1 MARWGLMGVSARSG
15 IRGMKWRSRQ
25 LLALFFRLSLS
36 GLYEPSAGSKIK
48 SSNNT
53 LSPGAS
59 FLGTGSAHTQLNS
72 SLPDYRAEFFA
83 VLDLPK
89 FQDNIHRRN
98 PLIQTI
104 PPSKRPLNESDYR
117 RCRGQAHCATWSTT
131 TARILIHPAQKC
143 PPHAV
148 SDLHCLVYV
157 YTRRL
162 AYFASSWLSSNFL
175 KPASVGPKVAQ
186 NPAQVDAEYT
196 TVPIWPVGT
205 PLASHLLSALIA
217 ALIRPSLTPN
227 PMTLCSSIHQDI
239 NLRLSTSYDIYSDEN
254 PHDLPRHTFSD
265 IRFGD
270 WNWTQVW
277 ESDFNVPQSVQNNGT
292 LWAVIIVSKKDAQ
305 IDPRK
310 PGYKPADVYRKQKL
324 LTRYLP
330 KRNIRKTKN
339 LLGGSEGNTTQ
350 ENDLIPAE
358 HDSTLSSVISYYH
371 PNLTIGLVSD
381 TNVLPLNR
389 LPPVVHAH
397 VNVPPTSEKDPVS
410 GHYYRYPVVFPNDF
424 WILKESLM
432 PVNDTVTSLHVR
444 VEVAPMS
451 HWKFQLFAS
460 MTVAFDQQ
468 ASKSGGAAEVY
479 CLDEIKRMFI
489 ETAPWLLITTFL
501 VSALHAIFEFLAF
514 SSDVSHWRNKKEL
527 VGVSLRT
534 ILSNIFV
541 QVVVLLYLLDN
552 SEGTSWIIL
561 LSSGET
567 DCIKLNTHRGQ
578 GTGVVI
584 EAWKITKAVDISF
597 VPRGQGN
604 IKLLP
609 WVKVTDKHVLTED
622 EQKTQEYDAL
632 AFRWVTYVTV
642 PSLFGYT
649 IYSLLYN
656 EHRGWYSFT
665 ISTLSSFV
673 YAFGFIEL
681 VPQLVI
687 NYKLKS
693 VAHMPMKVCDF
704 HNHAMMY
711 KTLNTIVDDFFAFC
725 IKASRSTTISTSTA
739 FTFLFFCLYT
749 WLHMTYK
756 IITLC
761 SCTQLQNKQMP
772 ILHRLACFRDDVVF
786 VYWIYKVDY
795 SRVNEFGQSGTDDKK
810 SPDASSSS
818 STSKSLSEKKN
829 Q

>member
-1 MARWGLMGVSARSG
+1 ML
-15 IRGMKWRSRQ
+15 
-25 LLALFFRLSLS
+25 
-36 GLYEPSAGSKIK
+36 
-48 SSNNT
+48 
-53 LSPGAS
+53 
-59 FLGTGSAHTQLNS
+59 
-72 SLPDYRAEFFA
+72 
-83 VLDLPK
+83 
-89 FQDNIHRRN
+89 
-98 PLIQTI
+98 
-104 PPSKRPLNESDYR
+104 
-117 RCRGQAHCATWSTT
+117 
-131 TARILIHPAQKC
+131 
-143 PPHAV
+143 
-148 SDLHCLVYV
+148 
-157 YTRRL
+157 L

-175 KPASVGPKVAQ
+175 KPASTVGPKVAQ
-186 NPAQVDAEYT
+186 NPAKVDAEYT

-205 PLASHLLSALIA
+205 PL
-217 ALIRPSLTPN
+217 
-227 PMTLCSSIHQDI
+227 DI
-239 NLRLSTSYDIYSDEN
+239 NLRLSTSSDIYSDEN
-254 PHDLPRHTFSD
+254 PHDLPRHTFSN

-277 ESDFNVPQSVQNNGT
+277 ESDFNVPQSVQNNGS

-339 LLGGSEGNTTQ
+339 LLGGSESNTTQ
-350 ENDLIPAE
+350 ENDPIPAE
-358 HDSTLSSVISYYH
+358 DDSTLSSVISYYH

-381 TNVLPLNR
+381 TNVMPLNR

-397 VNVPPTSEKDPVS
+397 VNVPPTREKDPVS

-432 PVNDTVTSLHVR
+432 PVNDTVSSLHMR

-468 ASKSGGAAEVY
+468 ASKSGGAAE
-479 CLDEIKRMFI
+479 LDEIKRMFI

-501 VSALHAIFEFLAF
+501 VSTLHAIFEFLAF

-561 LSSGET
+561 L
-567 DCIKLNTHRGQ
+567 GQ
-578 GTGVVI
+578 GTGVLI

-632 AFRWVTYVTV
+632 AFRWVSYVTV
-642 PSLFGYT
+642 PSLLGYT

-693 VAHMPMKVCDF
+693 VAHMPMK
-704 HNHAMMY
+704 AMMY

-725 IKASRSTTISTSTA
+725 IK
-739 FTFLFFCLYT
+739 
-749 WLHMTYK
+749 
-756 IITLC
+756 
-761 SCTQLQNKQMP
+761 MP

-786 VYWIYKVDY
+786 VVLLYQYWIYKVDY

-810 SPDASSSS
+810 SPDASSS
-818 STSKSLSEKKN
+818 TSKSLSEKKN

>member
-1 MARWGLMGVSARSG
+1 MSQTTGDAVAR
-15 IRGMKWRSRQ
+15 
-25 LLALFFRLSLS
+25 
-36 GLYEPSAGSKIK
+36 P
-48 SSNNT
+48 
-53 LSPGAS
+53 
-59 FLGTGSAHTQLNS
+59 
-72 SLPDYRAEFFA
+72 
-83 VLDLPK
+83 
-89 FQDNIHRRN
+89 
-98 PLIQTI
+98 
-104 PPSKRPLNESDYR
+104 
-117 RCRGQAHCATWSTT
+117 
-131 TARILIHPAQKC
+131 TAQPAQKQQ
-143 PPHAV
+143 PGFLSTLLKNAP
-148 SDLHCLVYV
+148 LML
-157 YTRRL
+157 L

-175 KPASVGPKVAQ
+175 KPASTVGPKVAQ

-205 PLASHLLSALIA
+205 PL
-217 ALIRPSLTPN
+217 
-227 PMTLCSSIHQDI
+227 DI
-239 NLRLSTSYDIYSDEN
+239 NLRLSTSSDIYSDEN
-254 PHDLPRHTFSD
+254 PHDLPRHTFSN

-277 ESDFNVPQSVQNNGT
+277 ESDFNVPQSVQNNGS

-339 LLGGSEGNTTQ
+339 LLGGSESNTTQ
-350 ENDLIPAE
+350 ENDPIPAE
-358 HDSTLSSVISYYH
+358 DDSTLSSVISYYH

-381 TNVLPLNR
+381 TNVMPLNR

-397 VNVPPTSEKDPVS
+397 VNVPPTREKDPVS

-432 PVNDTVTSLHVR
+432 PVNDTVSSLHMR

-468 ASKSGGAAEVY
+468 ASKSGGAAE
-479 CLDEIKRMFI
+479 LDEIKRMFI

-501 VSALHAIFEFLAF
+501 VSTLHAIFEFLAF

-561 LSSGET
+561 L
-567 DCIKLNTHRGQ
+567 GQ
-578 GTGVVI
+578 GTGVLI

-632 AFRWVTYVTV
+632 AFRWVSYVTV
-642 PSLFGYT
+642 PSLLGYT

-693 VAHMPMKVCDF
+693 VAHMPMK
-704 HNHAMMY
+704 AMMY

-725 IKASRSTTISTSTA
+725 IK
-739 FTFLFFCLYT
+739 
-749 WLHMTYK
+749 
-756 IITLC
+756 
-761 SCTQLQNKQMP
+761 MP

-786 VYWIYKVDY
+786 VVLLYQYWIYKVDY

-810 SPDASSSS
+810 SPDASSS
-818 STSKSLSEKKN
+818 TSKSLSEKKN